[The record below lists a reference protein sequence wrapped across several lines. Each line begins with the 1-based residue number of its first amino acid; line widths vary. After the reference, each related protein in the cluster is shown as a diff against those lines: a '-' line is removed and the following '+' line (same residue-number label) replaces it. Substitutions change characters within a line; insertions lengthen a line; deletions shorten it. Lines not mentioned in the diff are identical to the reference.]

1 LSDHPDELQQQGLV
15 VGSIQQSLVDA
26 TRKAYAVFGE
36 VSVPVLKNVELQ
48 GAVRYDHY
56 PNDSKTSPK
65 IGVYWTPLKSLAF
78 RASYTESF
86 RVPSLKQLYGA
97 QEQGAGD
104 ITEDQDC
111 VLLGFD
117 PGCDLSFFEVNGSN
131 PNLKPEKGKTWN
143 VGVVT
148 DFGPFSGTLDWWQID
163 VKDAITTPTIT
174 SALQQGLFTRD
185 ANSRLLVFTNLQN
198 SAQVLT
204 EGVDVDL
211 RLRLPNT
218 LIGNVTIRD
227 SATYYMKQRTRDVG
241 GEWVEFNGSYPASA
255 APRWRNVFQIGTE
268 WRSWEANLFIRTIDG
283 FLDTPNG
290 WTASDPGLIE
300 GVRRVG
306 TNEQWDISGAYTGF
320 KNVRLSGGVVNLFDK
335 TPPYSR
341 TNAVN
346 NQYEQVGFAP
356 VYTARGRFYH
366 IEASYTFK

>member
-1 LSDHPDELQQQGLV
+1 
-15 VGSIQQSLVDA
+15 
-26 TRKAYAVFGE
+26 VF
-36 VSVPVLKNVELQ
+36 KTVELQ

-56 PNDSKTSPK
+56 SSASKTSPK
-65 IGVYWTPLKSLAF
+65 IGLYWTPLKQLAF

-86 RVPSLKQLYGA
+86 RVPSLKQLFGA

-117 PGCDLSFFEVNGSN
+117 PGCDVSFFEVNGSN
-131 PNLKPEKGKTWN
+131 PSLKPEKGKTWN

-148 DFGPFSGTLDWWQID
+148 DLGPFSGTLDWWRID

-204 EGVDVDL
+204 EGVDIDL

-218 LIGNVTIRD
+218 WIGNVTIRD
-227 SATYYMKQRTRDVG
+227 SATYYIKQRSRGVG
-241 GEWVEFNGSYPASA
+241 EEWTEFNGSYPASA
-255 APRWRNVFQIGTE
+255 APRWRNVFSIGTE
-268 WRSWEANLFIRTIDG
+268 WRSWEANLYIRTIDG

-290 WTASDPGLIE
+290 WTASDPSLVE

-306 TNEQWDISGAYTGF
+306 TNEQVDISGAYTGF
-320 KNVRLSGGVVNLFDK
+320 KNVRLSAGVVNLFDK
-335 TPPYSR
+335 TPPFSQ
-341 TNAVN
+341 TNALN

-356 VYTARGRFYH
+356 LYSARGRFYH
-366 IEASYTFK
+366 VEASYTFK